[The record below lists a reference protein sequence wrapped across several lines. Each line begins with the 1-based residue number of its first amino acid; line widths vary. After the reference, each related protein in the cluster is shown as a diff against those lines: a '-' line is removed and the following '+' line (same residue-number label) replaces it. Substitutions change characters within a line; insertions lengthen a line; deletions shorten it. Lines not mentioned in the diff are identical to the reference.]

1 MKSDLVLDQLFKFL
15 FDAFNQKSFIFFV
28 LCICCKN
35 EYFQLVVHLFF
46 FFFQIL
52 DPELINLVLENNIN
66 FTTIYPY
73 QLNLSLVFCDQTHSN
88 TVLKFTGTF
97 IMPINVFFEWW
108 VFYIDR
114 SAYSNG
120 KETILSF

>member
-1 MKSDLVLDQLFKFL
+1 M
-15 FDAFNQKSFIFFV
+15 
-28 LCICCKN
+28 N

-46 FFFQIL
+46 LQIL
-52 DPELINLVLENNIN
+52 DAELINLVLENNIN

-73 QLNLSLVFCDQTHSN
+73 QLNLSLVFCNQTHGN